1 MKKNQILFLLIM
13 LISISFSVKAQ
24 DNKGLA
30 RVNKIQGKE
39 VYVICEPER
48 PYEVVDKVNS
58 VVSQLIGVSP
68 TVGNM
73 INTLVDKA
81 VNKEKKGKVQPFD
94 AIVTSDGTNAIL
106 IKFKEGSED
115 KKGIGR
121 VTKMQG
127 KEIYV
132 MCEPLLEYETVNKVN
147 SAFAQIIG
155 VDPTVEN
162 MIKTLVDKA
171 VDKERKG
178 SIEKF
183 DAVITSDGDNAILV
197 KFKYN

>member
-1 MKKNQILFLLIM
+1 MKKNQILFLLII

-81 VNKEKKGKVQPFD
+81 VNKEKKGKITIF
-94 AIVTSDGTNAIL
+94 S
-106 IKFKEGSED
+106 
-115 KKGIGR
+115 
-121 VTKMQG
+121 
-127 KEIYV
+127 
-132 MCEPLLEYETVNKVN
+132 NKV
-147 SAFAQIIG
+147 
-155 VDPTVEN
+155 
-162 MIKTLVDKA
+162 
-171 VDKERKG
+171 
-178 SIEKF
+178 
-183 DAVITSDGDNAILV
+183 
-197 KFKYN
+197 